1 MNILFWFCIV
11 FTLVI
16 AYFSGNNSE
25 NKFFKYILLF
35 LLIVDFILIA
45 IFLIDN
51 VPVFI
56 RAVVNYLSNMTSS
69 LDALILV
76 ALITGLVSLLNSF
89 YSRYSD
95 NKNRRREYLS
105 AKREDPYSEFIELVY
120 KLTQNEQKETEYSD
134 EEMRKDI
141 SNFNSKLTLWGSP
154 KVVKKWNVYR
164 KSSLENSSN
173 INPEKNLIL
182 IEEVMN
188 QMRKDLGVKAVGKGN
203 LLSFFI
209 NDIEK
214 IIGKK

>member
-1 MNILFWFCIV
+1 M
-11 FTLVI
+11 
-16 AYFSGNNSE
+16 
-25 NKFFKYILLF
+25 
-35 LLIVDFILIA
+35 IVDFILIA